1 MSIQEL
7 MRAIPFPDP
16 RLAESHGLLA
26 YGGDLRPERLLSA
39 YAHGVFPW
47 YQEDPILWFS
57 PDPRMVLRPG
67 ELVVHRSLAK
77 TLRGGRYELRFDSA
91 FEEVIRACAEAA
103 RPGQDGTWIT
113 PDMIEA
119 YCALHELGYA
129 HSAESWC
136 EGELVGGLY
145 GVSLG
150 GAFFGESMF
159 ARRSD
164 ASKVAFV
171 KLVEQLRAW
180 DFQLVDCQVPTEHL
194 RSFGARE
201 WPRDEF
207 LDALEGVLEVETRRG
222 RWSAALASESASLAE
237 DALRSSSS

>member
-16 RLAESHGLLA
+16 RLAEPHGLLA
-26 YGGDLRPERLLSA
+26 YGGDLSPERLLSA

-47 YQEDPILWFS
+47 YQDEPILWFS
-57 PDPRMVLRPG
+57 PDPRMVLRPE
-67 ELVVHRSLAK
+67 ELVVRRSLAK
-77 TLRGGRYELRFDSA
+77 TLRGGRYTVRFDTA
-91 FEEVIRACAEAA
+91 FEEVIRACAAVP

-129 HSAESWC
+129 HSAESWY

-150 GAFFGESMF
+150 AAFFGESMF
-159 ARRSD
+159 ARRGD

-180 DFQLVDCQVPTEHL
+180 DFHFVDCQVPTEHL
-194 RSFGARE
+194 GGFGARE

-207 LDALEGVLEVETRRG
+207 LDALEATLELESRRG
-222 RWSAALASESASLAE
+222 RWKAVPPG
-237 DALRSSSS
+237 